1 MTDPKQTEN
10 TPDGIPDPADK
21 PSINSGIDSNNVRF
35 NGSSL
40 LNAGD
45 DNDWDIPSLSF
56 PVIDERGVAAAPDAQ
71 GHAAP
76 AETASASQ
84 DTDIPA
90 QAGTRTGAVPG
101 ITTGTTTAGSGLPT
115 NGSPANETGF
125 TSGPSSYADGAAGLA
140 RLVARDAANEANT
153 LGSEPAPATN
163 GQARHDEAGNS
174 QPQHTSASVP
184 SALASS
190 ATPTAHAAPAT
201 SAETVAMAPIN
212 SSAGN
217 PTSPAFP
224 ALRNGGEE
232 SHTVFAGNGASAPE
246 PTAAPAAPSPDAPAF
261 PPDAGSETTVLPPL
275 DLEASGAPVTT
286 AQPTGI
292 PSISPVVA
300 PGAVDLGRFG
310 HDGRPAATGASP
322 AESAFEHLEE
332 VSDAPTEAEE
342 HDSGDD
348 GSGDGHGHDGH
359 GSDGKPNRRPL
370 IIGIVAAVLAVAL
383 IGGAFAFVRYRNQT
397 AFDTA
402 LSSCKA
408 AADSATKANDT
419 LTDTLKKADETSSL
433 SNDQV
438 ADATTISTLK
448 SVMSDA
454 TGMDQVSTC
463 DTGLSTAELNRRADE
478 NAKLASTLDGHT
490 TKIEAAVKAVT
501 DSERKQTEAAAE
513 TAKENL
519 KSAVTEAQT
528 LMTNS
533 EGAVADDTTRQTL
546 QSAIDAANTL
556 INDDG
561 AKLADLTNA
570 LTAIQDAT
578 SEVNK
583 SMSSY
588 TYSRRNYYSNT
599 DRTDGNGTNGTNGT
613 GTNGTGTGYQGSNR
627 YNGGTGTNGSGSTG
641 NQTSGNQTSGGQQNP
656 GGGSGP
662 NGTQND
668 PGTQGDQP
676 SAQ

>member
-21 PSINSGIDSNNVRF
+21 PSITSGIDANNVRF

-40 LNAGD
+40 LNPQGD
-45 DNDWDIPSLSF
+45 DDWDIPALSF
-56 PVIDERGVAAAPDAQ
+56 PNIDERGVAAAPDAQ

-90 QAGTRTGAVPG
+90 QAGTRTGTHAETAPVIETG
-101 ITTGTTTAGSGLPT
+101 IGTPT
-115 NGSPANETGF
+115 NGAPTGK
-125 TSGPSSYADGAAGLA
+125 TSFASDPSSYADGATGLA
-140 RLVARDAANEANT
+140 RLVARDAANADEPVEPAA
-153 LGSEPAPATN
+153 PAPAT
-163 GQARHDEAGNS
+163 
-174 QPQHTSASVP
+174 
-184 SALASS
+184 
-190 ATPTAHAAPAT
+190 PAT
-201 SAETVAMAPIN
+201 AAETVAMPPVTSPTAPI
-212 SSAGN
+212 AA
-217 PTSPAFP
+217 SPAFP
-224 ALRNGGEE
+224 ALRNAGEE
-232 SHTVFAGNGASAPE
+232 SHTVFAGNGTNSPANIPE

-275 DLEASGAPVTT
+275 DLETSGAPVTT

-300 PGAVDLGRFG
+300 PGAVDLGRVG
-310 HDGRPAATGASP
+310 RNGRPAATGASP

-348 GSGDGHGHDGH
+348 GSGDGHGDGHDGH

-402 LSSCKA
+402 FSSCKA

-627 YNGGTGTNGSGSTG
+627 YNGGTGTSGSGSTG

-662 NGTQND
+662 NGANGTQND